1 MIKQKI
7 RGRGAG
13 FNPKNRFERLH
24 VEDFPDDIA
33 EDSNPYAA
41 LEGFEEE
48 SWLKRKIPT
57 QYFKDDSKSV
67 IAKNDS
73 EDLGFENSFNPY
85 RGCEHGCIYC
95 YARPSHEY
103 LSFSSG
109 LDFETKIMVKQ
120 EAPELLEAELKKK
133 SYVPDIIMF
142 SGNTDCYQPV
152 EKKLKLTRGA
162 LKVCLK
168 YRNPVS
174 LITKNSLVLRDIDVF
189 KEMAELNLV
198 SVCLSITTL
207 DRDLARRMEPR
218 TASPEKRLETIEI
231 LAKNNIPAGVNI
243 APVIPGLTDEE
254 IPEILKLTSA
264 RGAIFA
270 GHAMLRLPYSVKDL
284 FLEWLRKEFPEKESK
299 IINRIKDIRGGKLN
313 SYEWGE
319 RLAGKGEF
327 AEAVH
332 SLFKMSCKKY
342 HLNEKEVKLTTS
354 LFNPKD
360 QMEMFDN
367 SDSTSSL
374 PWYKQN
380 SSC

>member
-24 VEDFPDDIA
+24 IEDFPDDIA
-33 EDSNPYAA
+33 EDSPAYASID
-41 LEGFEEE
+41 GSEEE
-48 SWLKRKIPT
+48 DAAERKIPT
-57 QYFKDDSKSV
+57 QFFIDDSKSV
-67 IAKNDS
+67 IAKNES
-73 EDLGFENSFNPY
+73 LDLGFENSFNPY
-85 RGCEHGCIYC
+85 RGCEHGCVYC

-103 LSFSSG
+103 LSFSAG
-109 LDFETKIMVKQ
+109 LDFETKIMVKKD
-120 EAPELLEAELKKK
+120 APKLLEAELKKK

-142 SGNTDCYQPV
+142 SGNTDCYQPA
-152 EKKLKLTRGA
+152 EKKLKLTRRA
-162 LKVCLK
+162 LQVCLK

-174 LITKNSLVLRDIDVF
+174 LITKNVLVLRDLDILSQ
-189 KEMAELNLV
+189 MAELNLV

-218 TASPEKRLETIEI
+218 TASPEKRLEVIEI
-231 LAKNNIPAGVNI
+231 LSKNKIPSGVNI

-254 IPEILKLTSA
+254 IPEILKQSAA
-264 RGAIFA
+264 RGAAFA

-299 IINRIKDIRGGKLN
+299 IINRIKEIREGKLN
-313 SYEWGE
+313 SSEWGE

-332 SLFKMSCKKY
+332 KLFKMSCRKY
-342 HLNEKEVKLTTS
+342 HLNEKGIELTTS
-354 LFNPKD
+354 LFNTKD
-360 QMEMFDN
+360 QLEIFGNVN
-367 SDSTSSL
+367 SHSAV
-374 PWYKQN
+374 PWQKRE
-380 SSC
+380 SC

>member
-13 FNPKNRFERLH
+13 FNPGNRFERLH
-24 VEDFPDDIA
+24 VEDFPDDIT
-33 EDSNPYAA
+33 EDAPYIMNDN
-41 LEGFEEE
+41 GEEE
-48 SWLKRKIPT
+48 NFPERKIPT
-57 QYFKDDSKSV
+57 QYFIDDSKSV

-103 LSFSSG
+103 LSFSAG
-109 LDFETKIMVKQ
+109 LDFETKIMVKPN
-120 EAPELLEAELKKK
+120 APKLLEAELKKK

-142 SGNTDCYQPV
+142 SGNTDCYQPL

-174 LITKNSLVLRDIDVF
+174 LITKNSLVLRDIDVLR
-189 KEMAELNLV
+189 EMAELNLV

-218 TASPEKRLETIEI
+218 TSSPEKRLETIEVM
-231 LAKNNIPAGVNI
+231 AKNNIPAGVNI

-254 IPEILKLTSA
+254 IPEILKKSSE
-264 RGAIFA
+264 RGAVFA

-284 FLEWLRKEFPEKESK
+284 FLDWLKKEFPEKENK
-299 IINRIKDIRGGKLN
+299 IINRIKEIRGGKLN

-332 SLFKMSCKKY
+332 SLFKMSCNKY
-342 HLNEKEVKLTTS
+342 HLNEKKVKLTTS
-354 LFNPKD
+354 LFNSKD
-360 QMEMFDN
+360 QLEIFE
-367 SDSTSSL
+367 SLDSSSSL

-380 SSC
+380 SC

>member
-1 MIKQKI
+1 MIKQKT

-13 FNPKNRFERLH
+13 FNPGNRFERLRI
-24 VEDFPDDIA
+24 EDFPDDIA
-33 EDSNPYAA
+33 EDAPYIID
-41 LEGFEEE
+41 ENGEEE
-48 SWLKRKIPT
+48 NFPERKIPT
-57 QYFKDDSKSV
+57 QYFIDDSKSV

-103 LSFSSG
+103 LSFSAG
-109 LDFETKIMVKQ
+109 LDFETKIMVKPN
-120 EAPELLEAELKKK
+120 APKLLEAELKKK

-142 SGNTDCYQPV
+142 SGNTDCYQPL
-152 EKKLKLTRGA
+152 EKKLNLTRGA

-174 LITKNSLVLRDIDVF
+174 LITKNSLVQRDLDVL
-189 KEMAELNLV
+189 KEMAELKLI

-218 TASPEKRLETIEI
+218 TSSPEKRFETIEVM
-231 LAKNNIPAGVNI
+231 AKNNIPAGVNI

-254 IPEILKLTSA
+254 IPAILKESSE

-284 FLEWLRKEFPEKESK
+284 FLDWLKKEFPEKESK
-299 IINRIKDIRGGKLN
+299 IINRIKEIRGGKLN

-332 SLFKMSCKKY
+332 SLFKMSCNKY
-342 HLNEKEVKLTTS
+342 HLNEKQVKLATS
-354 LFNPKD
+354 LFNSKD
-360 QMEMFDN
+360 QFEIFE
-367 SDSTSSL
+367 SLDSSSSL

-380 SSC
+380 SC

>member
-13 FNPKNRFERLH
+13 FNPGNRFERLR

-33 EDSNPYAA
+33 EDAPYIIHENA
-41 LEGFEEE
+41 EEE
-48 SWLKRKIPT
+48 NFPERKIPT
-57 QYFKDDSKSV
+57 QYFIDNSKSI

-103 LSFSSG
+103 LSFSAG
-109 LDFETKIMVKQ
+109 LDFETKIMVKPN
-120 EAPELLEAELKKK
+120 APKLLEAELKKK
-133 SYVPDIIMF
+133 HYVPDIIMF
-142 SGNTDCYQPV
+142 SGNTDCYQPL

-174 LITKNSLVLRDIDVF
+174 LITKNSLVLRDIDVLQ
-189 KEMAELNLV
+189 EMAELNLI

-207 DRDLARRMEPR
+207 NRDLARRMEPR
-218 TASPEKRLETIEI
+218 TSSPEKRLETIEVM
-231 LAKNNIPAGVNI
+231 AKNNIPAGVNI

-254 IPEILKLTSA
+254 IPAILKESSE
-264 RGAIFA
+264 RGAVFA

-284 FLEWLRKEFPEKESK
+284 FLDWLKKEFPEKESR
-299 IINRIKDIRGGKLN
+299 IINRIKEIRGGKLN

-332 SLFKMSCKKY
+332 SLFKMSCNKY
-342 HLNEKEVKLTTS
+342 HLNKKQVKLTTS
-354 LFNPKD
+354 LFNSKD
-360 QMEMFDN
+360 QFEIFE
-367 SDSTSSL
+367 SLDSSSSL

-380 SSC
+380 SC